1 MSATIDSARFPLLD
15 SLLEIRGLKREAVY
29 TVKTTAAIFDVS
41 PRKIDDWCCEGKM
54 VPRDLPGH
62 GRFLNE
68 DLEEFRRSQGR
79 QKKHER
85 DSADGEEGQA
95 GQNNDDDSDDLEGPA
110 VRPRRQWELRDI
122 SLNLPRPPTYRNS

>member
-15 SLLEIRGLKREAVY
+15 LLLEIRGLKREAVY

-41 PRKIDDWCCEGKM
+41 PRTIDDWCCEGKM

-68 DLEEFRRSQGR
+68 DLEEFLRRSQGR

-110 VRPRRQWELRDI
+110 VRPRRQ
-122 SLNLPRPPTYRNS
+122 